1 MAIIASWQGFAQR
14 HPVPAFA
21 ALTILFTACA
31 LGEAALAN
39 IVYYSR
45 PAPGELVGA
54 TIALYLAATFVV
66 GLVTPLKVGCLS
78 PMVAYSAVVLLWP
91 LTPWDSYNNLTY
103 ESGWTGALLVQVA
116 TPSAV
121 IWFVA
126 YAGRKMGGPLEVS
139 P

>member
-45 PAPGELVGA
+45 PAPGGWS
-54 TIALYLAATFVV
+54 
-66 GLVTPLKVGCLS
+66 GPQS
-78 PMVAYSAVVLLWP
+78 PCTWRP
-91 LTPWDSYNNLTY
+91 
-103 ESGWTGALLVQVA
+103 
-116 TPSAV
+116 PS
-121 IWFVA
+121 
-126 YAGRKMGGPLEVS
+126 S
-139 P
+139 